1 MQASYPPPQ
10 APKSSSVPLWLIIG
24 GVVLLVLVAIVG
36 VLAVLGVYGT
46 RKYIANAKTAE
57 ARNTLGMIG
66 RSAVTA
72 YEDEGITPD
81 DDAKIAHRICPS
93 ASAPVPASKAMV
105 SGKKYQSTPGE
116 WTTDAK
122 KNAGFSCL
130 KFEMSQPQ
138 YFQYE
143 YEATATSF
151 VARAHGDLNGNGI
164 YSTFELRG
172 QVVGDKLVVA
182 PSITEIDPEE

>member
-1 MQASYPPPQ
+1 MQASYPPQPP
-10 APKSSSVPLWLIIG
+10 PKSSSVPLWLIIG
-24 GVVLLVLVAIVG
+24 GAVLLLLVAVVG

-57 ARNTLGMIG
+57 ARNMLGLMA

-72 YEDEGITPD
+72 YEDEGAVP
-81 DDAKIAHRICPS
+81 DAKDAHRICPS
-93 ASAPVPASKAMV
+93 ASTAVPASKAMV
-105 SGKKYQSTPGE
+105 SGKKYQSSPDE
-116 WTTDAK
+116 WTVDAG
-122 KNAGFSCL
+122 KNAGFACL
-130 KFEMSQPQ
+130 KVDMNMPQ

-151 VARAHGDLNGNGI
+151 VARAHGDLNGDGV

-172 QVVGDKLVVA
+172 EVVGDKLVVA
-182 PSITEIDPEE
+182 PTITEINPGE